1 MAREL
6 ASQMWSQYRDT
17 LAIRKAEDFA
27 KFTIPSLMVDPL
39 NYQDQSQTLEYDFQ
53 SYGSLL
59 VNNATSKLTTALFP
73 PGRPCFVVEL
83 DAELKKLAAAS
94 GVSESALAAAGTQ
107 LANESTARL
116 FRNASLAKL
125 QRVVKLLLVTGN
137 ALLYRDAKR
146 AKFLVWSM
154 QSYAMRRDAMG
165 DPKCC
170 VLKQR
175 MQFSDL
181 PPEVQADAEAK
192 RARPKDANAK
202 IDLYT
207 VIEWVQTPDG
217 NRRAKVWQELDGKRV
232 GPESSYPEH
241 LCPWVPVA
249 WNVADGEHMGRGY
262 VEEYAGAFA
271 KLSIVSEQLGLYELE
286 SLNMLNVVDEGSGAV
301 VDDYQKAGTGDYVPG
316 KVDGVTSYERG
327 DYNKIAAISNS
338 IEKEVMLLNRAFM
351 YTGQMRDAER
361 VTVEEVRTIAREA
374 ENLMGGSYSVLAEN
388 FQSPLAY
395 LMMYEVA
402 QDSDFLLG
410 LVQKSYRPKVV
421 TGIPALTQTAEAQSL
436 FKATQE
442 VAAIV
447 PVLKEVSPRF
457 DTEKVVEFIFR
468 ANSAPLET
476 LSKDADTLAA
486 EAEQESA
493 AANASLDVA
502 QGAIAATESIPGVM

>member
-1 MAREL
+1 MREL

-27 KFTIPSLMVDPL
+27 KFTLPSLMVDPL
-39 NYQDQSQTLEYDFQ
+39 LYTDQSQVIEYDFQ
-53 SYGSLL
+53 SYGALL

-83 DAELKKLAAAS
+83 DPELKKLAEAQ

-107 LANESTARL
+107 LANDATTRL

-137 ALLYRDAKR
+137 ALVYRDSKR

-154 QSYAMRRDAMG
+154 QSYVLRRCAMG
-165 DPKCC
+165 DPKTC

-175 MQFSDL
+175 MQFDDL
-181 PPEVQADAEAK
+181 PPEIQADAEAK
-192 RARPKDANAK
+192 RARPKDGRAK

-207 VIEWVQTPDG
+207 VIEWVPTQDG
-217 NRRAKVWQELDGKRV
+217 KRAKVWQELDGKRV

-286 SLNMLNVVDEGSGAV
+286 SLNMLNVVDEASGAV
-301 VDDYQKAGTGDYVPG
+301 VADYEKAGTGDYVPG
-316 KVDGVTSYERG
+316 KVEGVTSYERG
-327 DYNKIAAISNS
+327 DYNKIAAVTNS
-338 IEKEVMLLNRAFM
+338 IEREVMLLNRAFM

-374 ENLMGGSYSVLAEN
+374 ENLMGGNYSVLAEN
-388 FQSPLAY
+388 FQGPLAY

-410 LVQKSYRPKVV
+410 LVQKSYRPKIV
-421 TGIPALTQTAEAQSL
+421 TGIPALTQNAEAQSL

-442 VAAIV
+442 AAAIV
-447 PVLKEVSPRF
+447 PVLKEISPRF
-457 DTEKVVEFIFR
+457 DTEKVLEFIFR
-468 ANSAPLET
+468 ANAAPLEA
-476 LSKDADTLAA
+476 LSKDADTIAA

-502 QGAIAATESIPGVM
+502 QGALAATESIPGVM

>member
-6 ASQMWSQYRDT
+6 ASKMWSQYRDT

-39 NYQDQSQTLEYDFQ
+39 NYQEQSQTLEYDFQ

-83 DAELKKLAAAS
+83 DAELKKLATAS

-137 ALLYRDAKR
+137 ALIYRDSKR

-175 MQFSDL
+175 MQFGDL
-181 PPEVQADAEAK
+181 PAEVQADAEAK
-192 RARPKDANAK
+192 RVRPKDKDAK
-202 IDLYT
+202 VDLYT
-207 VIEWVQTPDG
+207 VIEWLPTQDG
-217 NRRAKVWQELDGKRV
+217 KRASVWQELDGKRV

-286 SLNMLNVVDEGSGAV
+286 SLNILNVVDEASGAV

-316 KVDGVTSYERG
+316 KVEGVTSYERG
-327 DYNKIAAISNS
+327 DYNKIAAVTNS
-338 IEKEVMLLNRAFM
+338 IEREVMLLNRAFM

-388 FQSPLAY
+388 FQGPLAY

-421 TGIPALTQTAEAQSL
+421 TGIPALTQNAEAQAL

-442 VAAIV
+442 AAAIV
-447 PVLKEVSPRF
+447 PVLKEISPRF
-457 DTEKVVEFIFR
+457 DTEKVLEFIFR
-468 ANSAPLET
+468 ANSAPLES
-476 LSKDADTLAA
+476 LSKDADTIAA

-502 QGAIAATESIPGVM
+502 QGALAATESIPGVM

>member
-1 MAREL
+1 MARAL

-181 PPEVQADAEAK
+181 PLEVQADAEAK

-327 DYNKIAAISNS
+327 DYNKIVAISNS

-361 VTVEEVRTIAREA
+361 VDI
-374 ENLMGGSYSVLAEN
+374 LA
-388 FQSPLAY
+388 
-395 LMMYEVA
+395 
-402 QDSDFLLG
+402 
-410 LVQKSYRPKVV
+410 LVK
-421 TGIPALTQTAEAQSL
+421 LH
-436 FKATQE
+436 
-442 VAAIV
+442 
-447 PVLKEVSPRF
+447 
-457 DTEKVVEFIFR
+457 
-468 ANSAPLET
+468 
-476 LSKDADTLAA
+476 
-486 EAEQESA
+486 
-493 AANASLDVA
+493 
-502 QGAIAATESIPGVM
+502 